1 MQVTEYSSLTSDE
14 LVQHVDLSEEATP
27 LEIELAQRL
36 TLALDM
42 IEELQE
48 EAAEKAKVELTET
61 EEEPHGSYT

>member
-48 EAAEKAKVELTET
+48 EAEEKPKVELTEM